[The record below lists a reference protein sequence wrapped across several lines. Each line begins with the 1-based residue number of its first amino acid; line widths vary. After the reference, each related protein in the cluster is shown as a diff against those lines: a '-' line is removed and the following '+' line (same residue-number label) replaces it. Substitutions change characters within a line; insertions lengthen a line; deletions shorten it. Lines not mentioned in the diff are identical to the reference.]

1 MVLPDQPLSR
11 GSASSLM
18 SPAPPIA
25 DDHATF
31 ARSSWT
37 RRPVVARLLFAL
49 VFLLSAWYM
58 ATHLKRGWV
67 PMDEG
72 MWGKSAEYVLEGQLP
87 HRDYLESYTG
97 GLTYLNALAFRVFG
111 INSASM
117 RYALYLF
124 FLAWL
129 PAVYYVACRFVSPPV
144 ASALTFLA
152 VAWGLPN
159 YAGAAPSWYN
169 LFFATFGMAALL
181 LYVEVQKPRWL
192 VIAGMCGGISFLV
205 KQVGLFF
212 IAAALLFLLSRE
224 QEANHADSVQG
235 RVSRLYQLFL
245 CLVVLVYEAF
255 LFDLVLKRLN
265 SVTVC
270 YFLLPASF
278 VGAFLVWREFSSA
291 KNRGRR
297 FAFVFREVAAFAI
310 GVAIPIAVFLV
321 PFVRGG
327 AMADLVRDVFTL
339 SARQIAS
346 AGWTPSILRLLGGV
360 AANLAII
367 GGVFLVWPKFRKL
380 AIGLALIGMCC
391 GLLLTRSMPPVHKL
405 IWGTFWTLLPTL
417 VISGMILLLRR
428 CRLSE
433 ITAEKFQKLF
443 LVISVCA
450 LCSLVQF
457 PFTTSTYFCYL
468 APLVVL
474 TAAAVISFLRHRP
487 RAFLVGAYCF
497 ALFYVVFDITPG
509 FVYGMGDRYKPEIQ
523 TARLDLP
530 RAGGLRVGLAGKR
543 VYEELGRIIREHA
556 RGEYIYAAPDCPEMF
571 FLYELSNPT
580 RFFFDFFDEPSG
592 MTQRTL
598 ATIHEH
604 HINLVVLNS
613 DPLFSAPIRSDLRN
627 ALEGEFP
634 NRAKIGTFEVR
645 WKP

>member
-1 MVLPDQPLSR
+1 MVLPDYSIPR
-11 GSASSLM
+11 GSASSVM
-18 SPAPPIA
+18 SPASLGT

-37 RRPVVARLLFAL
+37 RRPLFAHLLFAL
-49 VFLLSAWYM
+49 VFLLSACYM
-58 ATHLKRGWV
+58 AVQLKRGWV

-72 MWGKSAEYVLEGQLP
+72 MWGKSAEYVLQGQLP

-97 GLTYLNALAFRVFG
+97 GLTYLNALAFRIFG

-152 VAWGLPN
+152 VAWGPPN
-159 YAGAAPSWYN
+159 YAAATPSWYN
-169 LFFATFGMAALL
+169 LFFATFGLTALL
-181 LYVEVQKPRWL
+181 RYIEVPKARWL
-192 VIAGMCGGISFLV
+192 VIAGMFGGISFLV
-205 KQVGLFF
+205 KQTGVYF
-212 IAAALLFLLSRE
+212 IAAALLFFLSRE
-224 QEANHADSVQG
+224 QTANAADSGQG
-235 RVSRLYQLFL
+235 RVSRLYQILLF
-245 CLVVLVYEAF
+245 VAVLVYEAF
-255 LFDLVLKRLN
+255 VFELVLKRFN
-265 SVTVC
+265 GVTFC

-278 VGAFLVWREFSSA
+278 LGGVLLWREFSSLHDQGH
-291 KNRGRR
+291 RI
-297 FAFVFREVAAFAI
+297 AFLFREVTFFAI
-310 GVAIPIAVFLV
+310 GVAIPIGFFLV
-321 PFVRGG
+321 PLVRGG
-327 AMADLVRDVFTL
+327 AIADLVRDVFIL
-339 SARQIAS
+339 SAKQIAS

-360 AANLAII
+360 AVNLAIM
-367 GGVFLVWPKFRKL
+367 GGVFLVWPKFRKM
-380 AIGLALIGMCC
+380 AIGVALIGMCC
-391 GLLLTRSMPPVHKL
+391 GLLLTRSMPPVHKV

-417 VISGMILLLRR
+417 AISGMLLLLRR
-428 CRLSE
+428 CQLNE
-433 ITAEKFQKLF
+433 ITGEKFQKLF

-457 PFTTSTYFCYL
+457 PFTTSAYYCYV

-474 TAAAVISFLRHRP
+474 MAAAVISFVRYQP

-509 FVYGMGDRYKPEIQ
+509 FIYGMGDSYKPEINI
-523 TARLDLP
+523 AKLDLP

-543 VYEELGRIIREHA
+543 VYEELGRIIEEHA

-571 FLYELSNPT
+571 FLYRFRNPT
-580 RFFFDFFDEPSG
+580 RFFFDFFDEPAG

-604 HINLVVLNS
+604 QVNLVVLNS
-613 DPLFSAPIRSDLRN
+613 DPAFSSPIRSDLRH

-634 NRAKIGTFEVR
+634 NYAKIGTFEVR